1 VFSQD
6 AKASQEIQKKQNK
19 LILPGQAVGQ
29 AQLKSRVTTVTG
41 VRSLSPSSGWVEE
54 REFFQTL

>member
-6 AKASQEIQKKQNK
+6 AKASQEILKKQSK
-19 LILPGQAVGQ
+19 LILPGRAIGR
-29 AQLKSRVTTVTG
+29 ARLKSRVTIVTG
-41 VRSLSPSSGWVEE
+41 VRSLPPSSVWVEE